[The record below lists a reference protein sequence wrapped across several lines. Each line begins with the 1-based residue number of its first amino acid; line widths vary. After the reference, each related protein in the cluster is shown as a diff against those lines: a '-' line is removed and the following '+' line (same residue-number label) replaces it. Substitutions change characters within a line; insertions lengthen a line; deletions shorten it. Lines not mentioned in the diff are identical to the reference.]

1 MGQYRLRRYTDIPS
15 LIYLLTERRITL
27 LDPQSWDDKNDSYYL
42 RLYRE
47 KKNLKT
53 VLAICFTQASET
65 YHHWRVFAQ
74 GSSGACISFKRT
86 ELFKAALKQEPDLRM
101 RTVEYLTLA
110 KIRHKVLATEEL
122 PFLKRYPF
130 QDEEEFRVVYESTK
144 KTISTLDIPI
154 PLPCIYKVTLSPW
167 LPKALSEHLKSSLR
181 SIPGCEKLRI
191 RRSTLISNEEWKR
204 LGDHAP
210 ELREAPHQ
218 NPSRTP
224 RK

>member
-15 LIYLLTERRITL
+15 LIYLLREQRITL
-27 LDPQSWDDKNDSYYL
+27 LDPQSWDDKNDSHYL

-65 YHHWRVFAQ
+65 YHHWRVFAP
-74 GSSGACISFKRT
+74 GSSGVSISFKRK
-86 ELFKAALKQEPDLRM
+86 ELFKALKQEPALRM
-101 RTVEYLTLA
+101 GPVEYLTLA
-110 KIRHKVLATEEL
+110 KIRHRVLATEEL

-144 KTISTLDIPI
+144 KTVSTLDIPI
-154 PLPCIYKVTLSPW
+154 PLSCIYKITLSPW
-167 LPKALSEHLKSSLR
+167 LPKVLSEHMKSMLQR
-181 SIPGCEKLRI
+181 SAGREKLRI
-191 RRSTLISNEEWKR
+191 RRSTLISNEEWKK
-204 LGDHAP
+204 LGDRAP
-210 ELREAPHQ
+210 EMREALHQ
-218 NPSRTP
+218 SASQIT